1 MTRET
6 IKETV
11 LTMIERRRQEIIGFL
26 QEMVRIPSPV
36 GEEHDI
42 EVFVADKLKAMGLEV
57 DMWEPDLEEIKR
69 HPDFISYSLLE
80 EKGFKGRPVVV
91 GVLKGTGGGRSLMLQ
106 GHMDVMPAW
115 NKDEWK
121 HDPWGAVIEGDR
133 LYGRGSYDMKGGAA
147 GMIMALDSIIQSG
160 IKLKGDVIVE
170 SVLDEE
176 QGGAS
181 TVACCM
187 RGYKADAAIITD
199 FTDCMIVAAS
209 QGFHYLNVKI
219 KGKSAH
225 AARRWEGVS
234 AIEKGCKV
242 YHAIEDLQ
250 NEREKR
256 VSHPAYDRSRFP
268 YLVPLVVGA
277 MEAGVEHGGVPG
289 EAVLKCRMGFLPNED
304 PEEVLNEFRE
314 AVRSVADADPWMR
327 EHPPEIERAMFV
339 KAADIDINHPL
350 IQTLSDAYKAVTD
363 EEPVVM
369 GETCA
374 YEQRLLVHDA
384 DTPTILFGV
393 AGGEAHSPNE
403 YLALESLITVTKSI
417 ALTIIDWC
425 DIAD

>member
-6 IKETV
+6 VKEKI
-11 LTMIERRRQEIIGFL
+11 LANIDNRRQEIIGFL
-26 QEMVRIPSPV
+26 QEMVRIPSPL

-42 EVFVADKLKAMGLEV
+42 EVFVADKLKTMGLEV
-57 DMWEPDLEEIKR
+57 DMWEPDVEEIKG

-91 GVLKGTGGGRSLMLQ
+91 GTLKGTGGGRSLMLQ

-121 HDPWGAVIEGDR
+121 HDPWSAVIEGDR

-147 GMIMALDSIIQSG
+147 GMIMALDSIIRSG

-181 TVACCM
+181 TVACCVK
-187 RGYKADAAIITD
+187 GYKADAAIITEPSD
-199 FTDCMIVAAS
+199 GKIVAAS

-219 KGKSAH
+219 RGKSAH

-234 AIEKGCKV
+234 AIEKACKV
-242 YHAIEDLQ
+242 YHAIEELQ

-256 VSHPAYDRSRFP
+256 VSHPAYGRSRFP
-268 YLVPLVVGA
+268 YFVPLVVGA

-304 PEEVLNEFRE
+304 PEAVLNEFRE
-314 AVRSVADADPWMR
+314 AVKKVAEADPWMK
-327 EHPPEIERAMFV
+327 EHLPEIERAMFV
-339 KAADIDINHPL
+339 KGADIDINHPL

-363 EEPVVM
+363 EEPVVT
-369 GETCA
+369 GKTGGN
-374 YEQRLLVHDA
+374 EQRLLVHDA

-403 YLALESLITVTKSI
+403 YLSIESLYTVAKSI
-417 ALTIIDWC
+417 ALTILDWC
-425 DIAD
+425 GVEE

>member
-1 MTRET
+1 
-6 IKETV
+6 
-11 LTMIERRRQEIIGFL
+11 
-26 QEMVRIPSPV
+26 
-36 GEEHDI
+36 
-42 EVFVADKLKAMGLEV
+42 
-57 DMWEPDLEEIKR
+57 
-69 HPDFISYSLLE
+69 
-80 EKGFKGRPVVV
+80 
-91 GVLKGTGGGRSLMLQ
+91 
-106 GHMDVMPAW
+106 MPAW

-121 HDPWGAVIEGDR
+121 HDPWSAVIEGDR

-147 GMIMALDSIIQSG
+147 GMIMALDSIIRSG

-199 FTDCMIVAAS
+199 FTDCKIVAAS

-219 KGKSAH
+219 RGKSAH

-234 AIEKGCKV
+234 AIEKACKV
-242 YHAIEDLQ
+242 YHAIEELQ

-256 VSHPAYDRSRFP
+256 VSHPAYGRSRFP
-268 YLVPLVVGA
+268 YFVPLVVGA

-304 PEEVLNEFRE
+304 PEAVLNEFRE
-314 AVRSVADADPWMR
+314 AVKGAAEADPWMK
-327 EHPPEIERAMFV
+327 EHLPEIERAMFV
-339 KAADIDINHPL
+339 KGADIDINHPL

-363 EEPVVM
+363 EEPVVT
-369 GETCA
+369 GKTGGN
-374 YEQRLLVHDA
+374 EQRLLVHDA

-403 YLALESLITVTKSI
+403 YLSIESLYTVAKSI
-417 ALTIIDWC
+417 ALTILDWC
-425 DIAD
+425 GVEE